1 MPELP
6 EINNLARQ
14 MNKELNGKTIARVKI
29 IQEKC
34 LNMPGK
40 EFREIITGKQIGT
53 IKSKGKWIFVSF
65 GEDMTLLLNLGMGG
79 DVLYHKQAENS
90 SSKYK
95 LLFQFTDKSSL
106 SINFWWFGYV
116 HAIYDKNMST
126 HKMTSELGISP
137 LDPEFTLG
145 AFKELIKNKRNT
157 VKSLI
162 LDQKTIA
169 GIGNVYSQ
177 DILFQARIH
186 PNNKISRLKD
196 SEIESLYK
204 AIVDNLH
211 AAVAQRGLKFEKDL
225 YGNGGSI
232 ENFLVGYREGQLCP
246 VCETIIEKIKTG
258 STASYICP
266 KCQIK

>member
-14 MNKELNGKTIARVKI
+14 MNKELNGKTIASVKI

-40 EFREIITGKQIGT
+40 EFQEIITGKQIGK
-53 IKSKGKWIFVSF
+53 IKSKGKWIFTSL
-65 GEDMTLLLNLGMGG
+65 GEDMTVLLNLGMGG
-79 DVLYHKQAENS
+79 DVLYHKQTESVSN
-90 SSKYK
+90 KYK
-95 LLFQFTDKSSL
+95 LLFYFIDKSSL

-116 HAIYDKNMST
+116 HAINNKCLSA

-137 LDPEFTLG
+137 LDPEFTLEG
-145 AFKELIKNKRNT
+145 FKKLIKNKRST

-169 GIGNVYSQ
+169 GIGNVYAQ

-186 PNNKISRLKD
+186 PNNKITQLND

-204 AIVDNLH
+204 AIVENLH
-211 AAVAQRGLKFEKDL
+211 AAIAQRGLKFEKDL
-225 YGNGGSI
+225 YGNSGSI